1 MSGKARVLFVCVAN
15 AARSQMAEALLRHT
29 AGDRFEA
36 FSAGTAPTAVD
47 PRTIEALQDMK
58 VAAEGLHSKAL
69 DEFEGQ
75 SFDYVITLCDK
86 ASQECRTLPNAG
98 EAIAWNFED
107 PATSI
112 HPHPFKTALHEIHE
126 RIKMFVLVKGKTR

>member
-29 AGDRFEA
+29 AGNRFEA
-36 FSAGTAPTAVD
+36 YSAGTAPTAVD
-47 PRTIEALQDMK
+47 PRTIEVLQSMG
-58 VAAEGLHSKAL
+58 VATEGLRSKSL

-75 SFDYVITLCDK
+75 AFDYVITLCDK
-86 ASQECRTLPNAG
+86 ASQECRTPPTAG

-107 PATSI
+107 PATST
-112 HPHPFKTALHEIHE
+112 HPHPFKSTLHEIHE
-126 RIKMFVLVKGKTR
+126 RIKMFVLVKSKSR